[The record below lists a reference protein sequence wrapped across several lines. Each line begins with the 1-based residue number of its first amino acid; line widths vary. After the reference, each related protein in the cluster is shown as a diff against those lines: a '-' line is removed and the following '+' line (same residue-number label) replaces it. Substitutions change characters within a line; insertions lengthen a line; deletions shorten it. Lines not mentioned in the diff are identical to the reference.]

1 MDLDQAI
8 IDRHSVRQYTDR
20 KIEGEVLERLETEI
34 SRINAESGLDIHLFL
49 DEPTAFK
56 GFMLK
61 ATTGFKNAVNYFSII
76 GPESDHLNQDA
87 GYYGEELVLIAQSL
101 GLNTCWAMMASKKG
115 SSDAVKEGE
124 RNVIN
129 ISVGYGETQGKPH
142 KSKPIEK
149 FGNIEDA
156 PEWYVKGIECAM
168 LAPTGINRQGFRFE
182 RDGDRV
188 RIIGGDSILSQID
201 TGIAMF
207 HFEYGAGKE
216 NFTWMD
222 RRYCFFINPSQFR

>member
-1 MDLDQAI
+1 MDMNLDQAI
-8 IDRHSVRQYTDR
+8 IDRHSVRQYTER
-20 KIEGEVLERLETEI
+20 KIEGDVLTKLEEEI
-34 SRINAESGLDIHLFL
+34 GRINEESGMGIALVLN
-49 DEPTAFK
+49 EPKAFS

-76 GPESDHLNQDA
+76 GPESDHLNLDA
-87 GYYGEELVLIAQSL
+87 GYYGERLVLFAQTL
-101 GLNTCWAMMASKKG
+101 GLNTCWAMMASRKDASG
-115 SSDAVKEGE
+115 SMKEGQ

-129 ISVGYGETQGKPH
+129 ISVGYGENQGKPH

-149 FGNIEDA
+149 FGNIDGA
-156 PEWYVKGIECAM
+156 PEWFVKGIECAM
-168 LAPTGINRQGFRFE
+168 LAPTGINKQGFRFE

-188 RIIGGDSILSQID
+188 RIIGGSSTLSQID
-201 TGIAMF
+201 TGIAKF

-222 RRYCFFINPSQFR
+222 